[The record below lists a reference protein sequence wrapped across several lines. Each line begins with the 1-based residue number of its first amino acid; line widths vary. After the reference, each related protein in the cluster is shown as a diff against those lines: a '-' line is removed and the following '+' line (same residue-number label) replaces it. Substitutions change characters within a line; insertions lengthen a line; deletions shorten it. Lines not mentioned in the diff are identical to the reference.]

1 MRRRDFI
8 VAVGGVIVSPPI
20 AARAQK
26 PIIPVVGY
34 LGAVSQRPNLP
45 FTAAFIRGLVE
56 TGFTEGRD
64 FIVDYR
70 WAEGNLDRLP
80 ALAAELVSDQVAVIF
95 ASGGFVSARAAM
107 QATSSIPIVFS
118 IGDDPVRLGLV
129 SSINRPTGNVTGVTF
144 NFTVLGAKRW
154 ELLHEMVPKA
164 GVVAV
169 LVAPD
174 SATSVLEGRQV
185 EEVAR
190 TNGRQVLIF
199 SARTGNDIESAL
211 ANSIEQH
218 ADALLVTGSPFF
230 GQEREQIVTLAARHS
245 LPAIYY
251 EREFVVAGGLM
262 SYGVPLRDNYHQAG
276 VYVGQLLKGAKPS
289 DLPVV
294 QGTKI
299 ELVINLKTA
308 KQLNLSVPLTM
319 QMTAD
324 EVIE

>member
-1 MRRRDFI
+1 
-8 VAVGGVIVSPPI
+8 
-20 AARAQK
+20 
-26 PIIPVVGY
+26 
-34 LGAVSQRPNLP
+34 
-45 FTAAFIRGLVE
+45 
-56 TGFTEGRD
+56 
-64 FIVDYR
+64 
-70 WAEGNLDRLP
+70 
-80 ALAAELVSDQVAVIF
+80 
-95 ASGGFVSARAAM
+95 
-107 QATSSIPIVFS
+107 
-118 IGDDPVRLGLV
+118 LV

-144 NFTVLGAKRW
+144 NFTVLGAKRS

-190 TNGRQVLIF
+190 TNGQQVLIF
-199 SARTGNDIESAL
+199 SGRTPSDIQSAF

-218 ADALLVTGSPFF
+218 AGSAFF

-245 LPAIYY
+245 LPAMYY

-262 SYGVPLRDNYHQAG
+262 SYGAPLRYNYHQAG

-308 KQLNLSVPLTM
+308 KQLNLSVPLMM

>member
-8 VAVGGVIVSPPI
+8 VAVGGVIVSPPF

-80 ALAAELVSDQVAVIF
+80 ALAAELVNDHVAVIF

-154 ELLHEMVPKA
+154 ELLHEMVPK
-164 GVVAV
+164 VTDFAV
-169 LVAPD
+169 LAHPTYRESTPFI
-174 SATSVLEGRQV
+174 SAAEAT
-185 EEVAR
+185 AR
-190 TNGRQVLIF
+190 TLGLRIEVFN
-199 SARTGNDIESAL
+199 ARTGERLESPAEVEI
-211 ANSIEQH
+211 ARKAAEARATREAKRAIREWR
-218 ADALLVTGSPFF
+218 AMRRCGS
-230 GQEREQIVTLAARHS
+230 QR
-245 LPAIYY
+245 
-251 EREFVVAGGLM
+251 
-262 SYGVPLRDNYHQAG
+262 
-276 VYVGQLLKGAKPS
+276 PS
-289 DLPVV
+289 WRRSAPRSR
-294 QGTKI
+294 G
-299 ELVINLKTA
+299 
-308 KQLNLSVPLTM
+308 
-319 QMTAD
+319 
-324 EVIE
+324 

>member
-1 MRRRDFI
+1 MLRREFMTLLGG
-8 VAVGGVIVSPPI
+8 AVTTSSR
-20 AARAQK
+20 AAHAEK
-26 PIIPVVGY
+26 PTIPVIGY
-34 LGAVSQRPNLP
+34 LAAASQQPNLP

-64 FIVDYR
+64 FVVDYR
-70 WAEGNLDRLP
+70 WADGNLDRLP
-80 ALAAELVSDQVAVIF
+80 GLAAELVSDRVAVIF
-95 ASGGFVSARAAM
+95 ASGGMVSSRAAM

-129 SSINRPTGNVTGVTF
+129 SSITRPTGNVTGVTF

-154 ELLHEMVPKA
+154 ELLHEMVPKV
-164 GVVAV
+164 GIVAV
-169 LVAPD
+169 LVASD
-174 SATSVLEGRQV
+174 SATSILEGRQV
-185 EEVAR
+185 EEVAS
-190 TNGRQVLIF
+190 TNGRQALIF
-199 SARTGNDIESAL
+199 SVRTGSGIESAF

-230 GQEREQIVTLAARHS
+230 GQERAQIVTLAARHS

-262 SYGVPLRDNYHQAG
+262 SYGAPLRDNYHQAG
-276 VYVGQLLKGAKPS
+276 VYVGRLLKGAKPS
-289 DLPVV
+289 DLPIV